1 MQCVNYFVLT
11 CHDATEFREF
21 IDQELG
27 DDRGDEGITVVQRGA
42 KGIKFN
48 QVTIGAP
55 DFAWLHS
62 LITNYPNCWI
72 KNEWIEE
79 GGMAGVWVGSVNGI
93 RSLTWE
99 DLSLEAQH
107 DIFQPMQPQN

>member
-1 MQCVNYFVLT
+1 MPNECSNHFVLT
-11 CHDATEFREF
+11 CPDATEFRAF
-21 IDQELG
+21 IDQELSS
-27 DDRGDEGITVVQRGA
+27 DSITVVQQCA

-48 QVTIGAP
+48 QVTDGAP
-55 DFAWLHS
+55 DFTWLHG

-99 DLSLEAQH
+99 DLSLEAQP

>member
-1 MQCVNYFVLT
+1 MPNECSNHFVLT
-11 CHDATEFREF
+11 CFDAA
-21 IDQELG
+21 ELNDLVQG
-27 DDRGDEGITVVQRGA
+27 ELSGANITVVQQCA

-48 QVTIGAP
+48 QVTDSVP
-55 DFAWLHS
+55 DYAWLHR
-62 LITNYPNCWI
+62 LVTNYPNCWI

-99 DLSLEAQH
+99 DLSLEAH
-107 DIFQPMQPQN
+107 YDIFQPQIPQH